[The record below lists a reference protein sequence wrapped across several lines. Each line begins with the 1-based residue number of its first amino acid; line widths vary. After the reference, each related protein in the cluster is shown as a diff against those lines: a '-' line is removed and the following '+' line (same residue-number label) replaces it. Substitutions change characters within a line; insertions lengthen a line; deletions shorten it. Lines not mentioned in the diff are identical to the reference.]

1 MNESVDKVAVAGDD
15 CAALM
20 KLFQSDPGVGFAI
33 LDLDA
38 RVLFVNHRSAELFG
52 GSTPEADT
60 GRLLSD
66 LYGDAWASE
75 RLEILRRIHGTGRA
89 TIIRHIR
96 RGRQLQSTIRPLQHE
111 EGMSPVFSVVTV
123 LGEHDPPEGA
133 EVEMYESGIADL
145 GPLSPLTRRELEV
158 LALIGHG
165 MTAPAIA
172 RMLFRSPK
180 TIERHTESLRAKLG
194 AANRVALADFAHS
207 AGLRLSDAA
216 LKRTADCRDGNE
228 ADD

>member
-1 MNESVDKVAVAGDD
+1 MGEPIDKVTLASDD

-20 KLFQSDPGVGFAI
+20 ALFQSDPGVGFAI

-38 RVLFVNHRSAELFG
+38 RVLFVNRRAAELFG

-60 GRLLSD
+60 GRLLSE
-66 LYGDAWASE
+66 LYGAEWAAE
-75 RLEILRRIHGTGRA
+75 RIEILKRIDETGQP

-96 RGRQLQSTIRPLQHE
+96 RGRQMQSTIRPLHQE
-111 EGMSPVFSVVTV
+111 DGMSPAFSVVTV

-133 EVEMYESGIADL
+133 EVEIIESAIADL
-145 GPLSPLTRRELEV
+145 GPLSALTRRELEV

-165 MTAPAIA
+165 MSAPEIA
-172 RMLFRSPK
+172 QTLFRSPK
-180 TIERHTESLRAKLG
+180 TIERHTESLRTKLR
-194 AANRVALADFAHS
+194 AANRVALAHFAHR

-216 LKRTADCRDGNE
+216 LRRTEDG
-228 ADD
+228 DV